1 MEIGEGTK
9 FQILAPVVRGKKG
22 MHQKVLEQARKSG
35 FSRVRVDGNIYDLSE
50 EISLEKNKKHNIE
63 IVVDRLVV
71 KDSIRGRLTDKF
83 LSICKLQIF

>member
-1 MEIGEGTK
+1 MRLLYARIGVPHCPVCGKKIEQQTIDQIVDSVMEIGEGTK

-50 EISLEKNKKHNIE
+50 EISLEKIK
-63 IVVDRLVV
+63 
-71 KDSIRGRLTDKF
+71 T
-83 LSICKLQIF
+83 